1 MRFLPLLFI
10 LVLLTGISEAQEGA
24 PLDVTFDKTGDG
36 LVDAADWG
44 KMSEEEKAA
53 YANASIGELGEN
65 IDTEPE
71 GGASRSRQ
79 YLDGLKS
86 VYED

>member
-1 MRFLPLLFI
+1 M
-10 LVLLTGISEAQEGA
+10 
-24 PLDVTFDKTGDG
+24 DVTFDKTGDG

-53 YANASIGELGEN
+53 YADASIGELGEN
-65 IDTEPE
+65 IDTGSE
-71 GGASRSRQ
+71 GGTSRSRQ